1 MKGFEMVDGD
11 LVITN
16 NELSM
21 VADTALKVQ
30 TIQSVLSTN
39 KGEWIF
45 DPDEGINF
53 RNILG
58 KQSIETDNA
67 AEAVYYKEL
76 TSVRENENELSKALE
91 KRLSGE

>member
-58 KQSIETDNA
+58 KQGIETDNA
-67 AEAVYYKEL
+67 AKVVYYREA
-76 TSVRENENELSKALE
+76 TSASGDDSELSKALE